1 MSFRRCASVVLA
13 LVVSACA
20 SSPDTPLGE
29 EFATSAAASRGTSR
43 LIVRAQLEQFEGWS
57 AWRAVETFNR
67 LWLQPRGGSLISGP
81 SYARVVVDGTVRRE
95 LAELY
100 RMSIDDIETMRYLS
114 ASDATTRYGT
124 GYPGGVIEVTTRRGR
139 WRGRVRRESPESQA
153 NSLSASRS
161 SSTGCTPGRSL
172 RFSCTRCV

>member
-29 EFATSAAASRGTSR
+29 EFATSAAASWGNSR
-43 LIVRAQLEQFEGWS
+43 LILRAQLEQFEGWS
-57 AWRAVETFNR
+57 TWRAVDILNPR
-67 LWLQPRGGSLISGP
+67 WLQPRSVSIISGP
-81 SYARVVVDGTVRRE
+81 LYARVVVDGTFRGE

-100 RMSIDDIETMRYLS
+100 QMSTDDIETMRYLS

-124 GYPGGVIEVTTRRGR
+124 GYPAGVIEVTTRRGR
-139 WRGRVRRESPESQA
+139 
-153 NSLSASRS
+153 
-161 SSTGCTPGRSL
+161 
-172 RFSCTRCV
+172 